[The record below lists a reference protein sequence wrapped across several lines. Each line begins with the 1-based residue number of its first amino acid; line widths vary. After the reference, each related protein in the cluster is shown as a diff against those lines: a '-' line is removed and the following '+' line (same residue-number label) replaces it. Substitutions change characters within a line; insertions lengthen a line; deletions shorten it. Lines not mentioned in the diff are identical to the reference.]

1 MAYQISS
8 FRRFPAAFAIVAAS
22 ALAFTG
28 LIATATPAYAQSG
41 SDYRCAGLAE
51 QAHVAATCVDGGK
64 QASAKRFVS
73 TGKKLCEA
81 GNERAAAK
89 QFRAA
94 LKIAGVAEVDTDSQM
109 ASRSACH
116 QIPAQPRR

>member
-1 MAYQISS
+1 MANQISS

-28 LIATATPAYAQSG
+28 LIASTSPAYAQTGS
-41 SDYRCAGLAE
+41 SDYRCSALAE
-51 QAHVAATCVDGGK
+51 QAYTAANGVDSDK
-64 QASAKRFVS
+64 QASAKRFVA
-73 TGKKLCEA
+73 TGNKLCEA

-94 LKIAGVAEVDTDSQM
+94 LKLAGVAEVETDSRM
-109 ASRSACH
+109 ASR
-116 QIPAQPRR
+116 

>member
-1 MAYQISS
+1 MANQLSS

-28 LIATATPAYAQSG
+28 LIASTTPAYAQSG
-41 SDYRCAGLAE
+41 DYRCAGLAD
-51 QAHVAATCVDGGK
+51 QAVTAAEGVNAGQK
-64 QASAKRFVS
+64 ANAKRFVS

-94 LKIAGVAEVDTDSQM
+94 LKVAGVAEVEADSQM
-109 ASRSACH
+109 ASR
-116 QIPAQPRR
+116 

>member
-1 MAYQISS
+1 MSNQLSA
-8 FRRFPAAFAIVAAS
+8 FRRFPAAFAIVAGS

-28 LIATATPAYAQSG
+28 LMASTTPAYAQTG
-41 SDYRCAGLAE
+41 SDYRCSGLAE
-51 QAHVAATCVDGGK
+51 QAYTAANGVEGGK
-64 QASAKRFVS
+64 QASAKRFVV

-94 LKIAGVAEVDTDSQM
+94 LKLAGVAEVETDSQM
-109 ASRSACH
+109 ASR
-116 QIPAQPRR
+116 

>member
-8 FRRFPAAFAIVAAS
+8 FRRFPSAFAIVAAS

-28 LIATATPAYAQSG
+28 LMASASPAYAQDSG
-41 SDYRCAGLAE
+41 DYRCSTLAE
-51 QAHVAATCVDGGK
+51 QAYVAANGAEGSK
-64 QASAKRFVS
+64 QANAKRFVS

-94 LKIAGVAEVDTDSQM
+94 LKLAGVEEATDSRM
-109 ASRSACH
+109 ASR
-116 QIPAQPRR
+116 

>member
-1 MAYQISS
+1 MSYQLSS

-28 LIATATPAYAQSG
+28 LIASANPAYAQSG

-51 QAHVAATCVDGGK
+51 QAHVAATGADNGK
-64 QASAKRFVS
+64 QVSAKRFVS

-94 LKIAGVAEVDTDSQM
+94 LKIAGVAEVEADSQM
-109 ASRSACH
+109 ASR
-116 QIPAQPRR
+116 

>member
-8 FRRFPAAFAIVAAS
+8 FRRFPSAFAIVAAS

-28 LIATATPAYAQSG
+28 LMASTTPAYAQDS
-41 SDYRCAGLAE
+41 SDYRCSALAE
-51 QAHVAATCVDGGK
+51 QAYVAANGAEAGK
-64 QASAKRFVS
+64 QANAKRFVS

-94 LKIAGVAEVDTDSQM
+94 LKLAGVEEATDSRM
-109 ASRSACH
+109 ASR
-116 QIPAQPRR
+116 

>member
-1 MAYQISS
+1 MTNQLSS
-8 FRRFPAAFAIVAAS
+8 FRRFPTAFAIVGAS

-28 LIATATPAYAQSG
+28 LVASASPAYAQSG
-41 SDYRCAGLAE
+41 SDYRCAGLAD
-51 QAHVAATCVDGGK
+51 QASTAAEGASAGQK
-64 QASAKRFVS
+64 SSAKRFVS

-94 LKIAGVAEVDTDSQM
+94 LKVAGVAEVQTDSQM
-109 ASRSACH
+109 ASR
-116 QIPAQPRR
+116 

>member
-1 MAYQISS
+1 MTNQLSS
-8 FRRFPAAFAIVAAS
+8 FRRFPSAFAIVAAS

-28 LIATATPAYAQSG
+28 LVASASPAYAQSG

-51 QAHVAATCVDGGK
+51 QAHVAANGAEAGK
-64 QASAKRFVS
+64 QSSAKRFVS

-94 LKIAGVAEVDTDSQM
+94 LKIAGVAEVETDSQM
-109 ASRSACH
+109 ASR
-116 QIPAQPRR
+116 

>member
-8 FRRFPAAFAIVAAS
+8 FRRFPAAFAIVAGS
-22 ALAFTG
+22 ALAFGG
-28 LIATATPAYAQSG
+28 LVATTSPAYAQDSG
-41 SDYRCAGLAE
+41 DYRCSALAE
-51 QAHVAATCVDGGK
+51 QAYVAANGTDASK
-64 QASAKRFVS
+64 QANAKRFVS

-94 LKIAGVAEVDTDSQM
+94 LKLAGVEEATDSQM
-109 ASRSACH
+109 AAR
-116 QIPAQPRR
+116 

>member
-1 MAYQISS
+1 MANQLSN
-8 FRRFPAAFAIVAAS
+8 FRRFPSAFAIVAAS

-28 LIATATPAYAQSG
+28 LVATTSPAYAQSG
-41 SDYRCAGLAE
+41 GDYRCASLAE
-51 QAHVAATCVDGGK
+51 QASTAASGAEGGK
-64 QASAKRFVS
+64 QANAKRFVS

-94 LKIAGVAEVDTDSQM
+94 LKVAGVTEVQGD
-109 ASRSACH
+109 
-116 QIPAQPRR
+116 AQVAAAN

>member
-1 MAYQISS
+1 MAYQLSA
-8 FRRFPAAFAIVAAS
+8 FRRFPTAFAIVAAS
-22 ALAFTG
+22 GLAFTG
-28 LIATATPAYAQSG
+28 LMASTSPAYAQSSG
-41 SDYRCAGLAE
+41 DYRCAGLAD
-51 QAHVAATCVDGGK
+51 QARTAADSAEGGK

-94 LKIAGVAEVDTDSQM
+94 LKIAGVAEVETDSQM
-109 ASRSACH
+109 ASR
-116 QIPAQPRR
+116 

>member
-1 MAYQISS
+1 MTTQLSS

-28 LIATATPAYAQSG
+28 LMATATPAYAQSG
-41 SDYRCAGLAE
+41 DYRCAGLAD
-51 QAHVAATCVDGGK
+51 QASTAAEGASAGQK
-64 QASAKRFVS
+64 SSAKRFVS
-73 TGKKLCEA
+73 TGKKLCQA

-94 LKIAGVAEVDTDSQM
+94 LKVAGVAEVETDSQM
-109 ASRSACH
+109 ASR
-116 QIPAQPRR
+116 

>member
-1 MAYQISS
+1 MAYQLSS
-8 FRRFPAAFAIVAAS
+8 YRRFPAAFAIVAAS

-28 LIATATPAYAQSG
+28 LMASASPAYAQSG
-41 SDYRCAGLAE
+41 ADYRCAGLAD
-51 QAHVAATCVDGGK
+51 QARTAADSAESGK

-73 TGKKLCEA
+73 TGNKLCEA

-94 LKIAGVAEVDTDSQM
+94 LKLAGVTEAQADSQV
-109 ASRSACH
+109 AAR
-116 QIPAQPRR
+116 

>member
-1 MAYQISS
+1 MSYQLSS
-8 FRRFPAAFAIVAAS
+8 FRRFPTAFAIVAAS
-22 ALAFTG
+22 GLAFAG
-28 LIATATPAYAQSG
+28 LMASTTPAYAQSS
-41 SDYRCAGLAE
+41 SDYRCSGLAE
-51 QAHVAATCVDGGK
+51 QAHVAAAGAEAGK

-94 LKIAGVAEVDTDSQM
+94 LKIAGVAEVETDSQM
-109 ASRSACH
+109 ASR
-116 QIPAQPRR
+116 